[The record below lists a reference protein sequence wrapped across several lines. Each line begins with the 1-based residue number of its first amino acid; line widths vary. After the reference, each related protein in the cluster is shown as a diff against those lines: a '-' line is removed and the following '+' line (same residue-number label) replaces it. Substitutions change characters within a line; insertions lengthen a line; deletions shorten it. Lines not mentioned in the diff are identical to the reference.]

1 MRAVTSRAS
10 FAAYVLEELLPLL
23 PDQLREALEPRV
35 MCETVDGETQEYAD
49 ALWIPSATDVFGD
62 GEYWELEPDSEQ
74 LDIFKRERDR
84 VKELGDKGTW
94 YWWLR
99 SPSRS
104 NSTFFV
110 YVYYYG
116 NVNSLIAGISLGV
129 APGFDL

>member
-1 MRAVTSRAS
+1 
-10 FAAYVLEELLPLL
+10 
-23 PDQLREALEPRV
+23 

-62 GEYWELEPDSEQ
+62 GKYWELEPDSEQ

-99 SPSRS
+99 SPLRS
-104 NSTFFV
+104 SSTYFV
-110 YVYYYG
+110 YVYFSG
-116 NVNSLIAGISLGV
+116 NVYYYSANYSLGV